1 MVLTMSKEKRDK
13 LNALQ
18 SQLQQHLSQYN
29 KMDFHKTRII
39 SEKEL
44 SLRNKI
50 EQLKNKL

>member
-1 MVLTMSKEKRDK
+1 MGLTMSKEKRDK

-39 SEKEL
+39 TEKEL